1 MRFSVATNK
10 MKQFPTLNLASK
22 YLAIEGVFEIYTAFR
37 FPIWHLNQ
45 LIH

>member
-1 MRFSVATNK
+1 MRFYVATNK
-10 MKQFPTLNLASK
+10 MKQFPTLNWASK
-22 YLAIEGVFEIYTAFR
+22 YLAIEGVFDIYTAFR